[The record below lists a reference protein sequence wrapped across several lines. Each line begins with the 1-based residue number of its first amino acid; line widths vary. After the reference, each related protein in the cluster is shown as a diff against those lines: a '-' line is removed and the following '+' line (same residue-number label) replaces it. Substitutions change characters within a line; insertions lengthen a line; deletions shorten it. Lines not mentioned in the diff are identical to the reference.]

1 MAETTQKI
9 DAYDATGEKPKGKE
23 LEPVAV
29 DFNLRT
35 VSNFLSR
42 DNGTDWTSIGGK
54 DLPIPK
60 SGITF
65 YKYEV
70 EGQDGRGLIDKFA
83 GHRSNAAPLN
93 ERKMDYS
100 SYFEAESLGLL
111 PSFARATQGDTAVM
125 NGLPIKSGRPFIHI
139 ETKTLDTDQV
149 KQLILS
155 GYPLYLAALP
165 DDHALIF
172 RDWQGNPILDGAKER
187 RSRIRKEDR
196 NFIEPIDVGSQSV
209 LWEDKQLSKNEDL
222 LNWLSGAYLRFA
234 KSASPSEAR
243 LNLPD
248 RYGDLVTSVRQRVL
262 IGQSLA
268 HLLGRPLTYHTED
281 VNIATYYPK
290 ELGFSARAENLGI
303 SQDTINPLK
312 RIMNEIFH
320 KPWPEAHREW
330 VARKESI

>member
-9 DAYDATGEKPKGKE
+9 GAYDATGEKPKGKE
-23 LEPVAV
+23 LEPVTV
-29 DFNLRT
+29 DFSLRT

-83 GHRSNAAPLN
+83 GHRSNATPLN
-93 ERKMDYS
+93 ERKVDYS

-111 PSFARATQGDTAVM
+111 PSFARATQGDTAAM
-125 NGLPIKSGRPFIHI
+125 NSLPIKSGRPFIHI
-139 ETKTLDTDQV
+139 ETKTLNADQV

-155 GYPLYLAALP
+155 GYPLYSAALP
-165 DDHALIF
+165 DDHELIF

-196 NFIEPIDVGSQSV
+196 NFIEPIAVGNQPV
-209 LWEDKQLSKNEDL
+209 LWEDKQLSQNDDL
-222 LNWLSGAYLRFA
+222 LNWLGGAYLRFA
-234 KSASPSEAR
+234 RPSAPGAII
-243 LNLPD
+243 NLPD
-248 RYGDLVTSVRQRVL
+248 RFGGVVTNVRQRVL

-268 HLLGRPLTYHTED
+268 HLLGRPITYHTED
-281 VNIATYYPK
+281 ANIKTYYPK
-290 ELGFSARAENLGI
+290 ELGFSQKAENLGI
-303 SQDTINPLK
+303 AQDTINPLK
-312 RIMNEIFH
+312 RIIAEVFQ

-330 VARKESI
+330 TTRKASI